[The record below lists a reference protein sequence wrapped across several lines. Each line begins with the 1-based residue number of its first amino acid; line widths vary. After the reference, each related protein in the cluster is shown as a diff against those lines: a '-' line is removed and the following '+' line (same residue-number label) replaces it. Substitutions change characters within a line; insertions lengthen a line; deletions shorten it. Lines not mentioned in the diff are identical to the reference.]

1 MNILDDFCDY
11 YKALTLEK
19 VRGLGDIYDVD
30 ACFKDPVHEIKGL
43 KNIKRYFELLLTNIS
58 YCEFN
63 IEQILEQE
71 NQAFLTWEMNFAHR
85 KLNHGQA
92 IVVQGVSQLKFNRV
106 ITFHRD
112 YYDLGEMVY
121 EQVPFL
127 KSVIKKLKGN
137 LKG

>member
-1 MNILDDFCDY
+1 MQTNIKIYTDSYEKINNSKCMWASIFVNILDDFCDY

-63 IEQILEQE
+63 IEQILERE
-71 NQAFLTWEMNFAHR
+71 NQASLPGRWTSLTENLIMDKR
-85 KLNHGQA
+85 SPYK
-92 IVVQGVSQLKFNRV
+92 VSANW
-106 ITFHRD
+106 
-112 YYDLGEMVY
+112 
-121 EQVPFL
+121 
-127 KSVIKKLKGN
+127 N
-137 LKG
+137 LTGL